1 MKIFKSLLTALLLL
15 LCTIDA
21 GAETVS
27 FNGVYYSTDVLT
39 NTASVTSRTGGY
51 TGDVVIL
58 ENFVYNGQNYVVT
71 SIGYGAFS
79 GNSGLTS
86 VTLPN
91 TITIID
97 TYAFQNCVALTEIV
111 IPNSV
116 TTIAGGAFNGCTA
129 LEDIAIP
136 SSVKR
141 IESSAF
147 ANTVWYNNQPDGLI
161 YINDILY
168 KYKGEMPQ
176 NTHIQVKNGVKFI
189 SSAAFYNC
197 SGLVKITFP
206 SSLTTIGSDA
216 FNGCSN
222 LENFVIPN
230 TITSIESWAFANCTS
245 LTSMAIPNS
254 ITKVEGRLFHG
265 CTALTEVVIPEGA
278 TSLGAGLFSGCSS
291 LKEIEIPNSVTEIG
305 AQVFDETAWLNSQ
318 RDGVIYINDILYQYK
333 GTMPEDI
340 DVSIT
345 VKDGTVSISS
355 MAFSNCAG
363 LKNITIP
370 NSVKSIG
377 RYAFEDCTG
386 LTSVTIGNSV
396 TSIGKRA
403 FYGCTGLTSITIP
416 NSVTSIGSFAFR
428 NCTALSNVTIPN
440 SVETIGAQAF
450 MGCDGLQN
458 IIIPNSVTSI
468 GEGAF
473 SYCEG
478 LASAEIPGS
487 IKRIEEDLF
496 GGCSNLKNVTI
507 GGGVEFIGE
516 AAFAHTNV
524 ENVELPN
531 SVTTIENAA
540 FAWCSNLKNVKIPNS
555 VTTIGSHMFVGCEKL
570 ASITLPTSFTNI
582 GGNMFKGC
590 TGLTSIEI
598 PKNITSIG
606 NDAFLECTNLKTVY
620 NYSDLKIAVGS
631 EENGKVA
638 LYANEVL
645 TYYPIA
651 ENEMWISNEKADY
664 TTVNYKRKFSDTAWQ
679 PWYMPFDVELSD
691 IENELEVACLN
702 NVHQYDDNKDGEIDR
717 TELEAIS
724 LVEGTL
730 SANYPYIVR
739 AKSTGTKNF
748 VFDNVTI
755 EPFENNSYDCS
766 SLSTKFIFTG
776 YNNAIDYNSSYY
788 ELENDCLA
796 PVTNTVTKLT
806 QLNNDK
812 VYTLRSAR
820 AFLLYSSNLPDEIC
834 SSNGWSV
841 GDVRRDIND
850 VNQHFKIKS
859 INGKYYLYSVAAGKY
874 VNGDGEFVANATD
887 ALVVENVGGEYQW
900 KLGVGN
906 HVLNSQ
912 EWHRAASGM
921 RVDDW
926 TTTDE
931 GNCYIIEEARTTLA
945 PNRWYLSVEARN
957 SMHKAPAQIRLYVRD
972 EAATAVEEVE
982 ESCNDQDGAAVVY
995 DLSGRRVETPTKGI
1009 YIVNGK
1015 KVVIK

>member
-363 LKNITIP
+363 LNNITIP

-377 RYAFEDCTG
+377 YCAF
-386 LTSVTIGNSV
+386 L
-396 TSIGKRA
+396 
-403 FYGCTGLTSITIP
+403 Y
-416 NSVTSIGSFAFR
+416 
-428 NCTALSNVTIPN
+428 CTALSNVTIPN